1 MSNDARSL
9 GMGHDDAPQG
19 WRGAADGGH
28 QGEKLGVPEGGGGGG
43 GGGRGDSQSFGM
55 GEARGNTG
63 T

>member
-28 QGEKLGVPEGGGGGG
+28 QGEKLGVPEGGGA
-43 GGGRGDSQSFGM
+43 GRGK
-55 GEARGNTG
+55 RGLAKLRHGRSTR
-63 T
+63 

>member
-28 QGEKLGVPEGGGGGG
+28 QGEKLGVPEGGGGG
-43 GGGRGDSQSFGM
+43 
-55 GEARGNTG
+55 
-63 T
+63 